1 MAPRVQI
8 LNPSAHIV
16 PVRAPR
22 WTWAPG
28 TASNTLAKLLPF
40 LRYMHSGYWQ
50 DACIPSPFHNNLLSR
65 ISHVV
70 PLTASNWQF
79 PQNCLKVSTEP
90 QHCTGT
96 ISKLGARSQHCKPHF
111 HISDVFQVFHYCLIW
126 LFWFVFFFPLGLNS
140 WTCWG
145 TETALE
151 KSTRGRLALRTHVI
165 SYWLFMFS
173 FSIFP
178 VITYYSPRS
187 IKSVLLSQLNMNW
200 FEMRL
205 ETEVILKEG

>member
-1 MAPRVQI
+1 MHKPNPKTTQQIILMAPRVQI

-28 TASNTLAKLLPF
+28 TAGNTLAKLLPF

-126 LFWFVFFFPLGLNS
+126 LFWFVFFSPQDWIPELVEGQKLLWRSQQEVGWLWELMLSLIDSSCFPL
-140 WTCWG
+140 
-145 TETALE
+145 
-151 KSTRGRLALRTHVI
+151 V
-165 SYWLFMFS
+165 FS
-173 FSIFP
+173 
-178 VITYYSPRS
+178 
-187 IKSVLLSQLNMNW
+187 Q
-200 FEMRL
+200 
-205 ETEVILKEG
+205 